1 MATYRV
7 ILEQNPSSILIS
19 DAIGPEKWVVENFD
33 FISPGLLCTKKVKL
47 NATKNITLFFSSVFN
62 VLSNGVMC
70 FAVHVKLII

>member
-33 FISPGLLCTKKVKL
+33 FISPGLLVIKMTIYISLICGAMKL
-47 NATKNITLFFSSVFN
+47 NIEK
-62 VLSNGVMC
+62 C
-70 FAVHVKLII
+70 FILADGFG

>member
-33 FISPGLLCTKKVKL
+33 FISPGLLCIIFRLYHNLISQEHLFAAK
-47 NATKNITLFFSSVFN
+47 NAN
-62 VLSNGVMC
+62 VRC
-70 FAVHVKLII
+70 R